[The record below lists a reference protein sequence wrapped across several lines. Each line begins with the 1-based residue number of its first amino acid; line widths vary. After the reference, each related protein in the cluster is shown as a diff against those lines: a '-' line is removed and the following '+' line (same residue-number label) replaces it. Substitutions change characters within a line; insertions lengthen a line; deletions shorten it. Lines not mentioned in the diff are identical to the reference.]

1 MIIAIIPAAGK
12 GVRLGDKIPKQFIE
26 IKDLPVLIRTVL
38 KFENHPQVQGIV
50 IAVDPHY
57 KDVTEKLVE
66 RFKLKKVLKIV
77 EGGET
82 RQHSVYNG
90 VKASPQDTQIF
101 LVHDAVRP
109 LVSQALITK
118 IIEATIQHKA
128 AIPVIPVRD
137 TLNYVENG
145 LVKRYL
151 ERKDLFHV
159 QTPQGI
165 EAKILLTCLERA
177 EREKLTF
184 PDEST
189 LLTHYGYP
197 VSVVE
202 GSFINFKITFREDL
216 VLAEK
221 LIDCK
226 IEELF

>member
-12 GVRLGDKIPKQFIE
+12 GIRLGEKIPKQFIE
-26 IKDLPVLIRTVL
+26 IKNIPILIRTVL
-38 KFENHPQVQGIV
+38 KFENHPQVQGI
-50 IAVDPHY
+50 IISVDPHY
-57 KDVTEKLVE
+57 KDFTKELVH

-90 VKASPQDTQIF
+90 VRASPQDTQIF

-109 LVSQALITK
+109 FVSEKIITK

-145 LVKRYL
+145 LVKRCL
-151 ERKDLFHV
+151 EKRDLFHV

-165 EAKILLTCLERA
+165 EAKILLSCLERA
-177 EREKLTF
+177 ERDKLTF

-189 LLTHYGYP
+189 LLNYYGYP
-197 VSVVE
+197 VFVVE
-202 GSFINFKITFREDL
+202 GSFTNFKITFREDL

-226 IEELF
+226 IEEPF